1 MKKLATLRSSMPT
14 SARLLFTLLLTIVA
28 LGITFSLTALDDSKL
43 AGGAAIAIVIVGL
56 SWLIGWSGQVSLGN
70 SGFMAIGAYAT
81 AIWANHH
88 ATTPVVF
95 TLLLATICG
104 AAGGLV
110 LALPSTRLRGPY
122 LAGMTLAFSFAIT
135 PLALNFPSVTG
146 GSGGLFLNFLSAPKW
161 FANLFSGSQALIRAN
176 AQWSADVAIVVAAV
190 AFFFMANLFHSRT
203 GRAMRLIRDND
214 VAAELTGVNL
224 QRTRTL
230 AFVISAAYAGLGGSL
245 LTLLTGSVS
254 PQTYSLPLSI
264 LLLTLMVLGGIGTL
278 SGAVLGGLIYS
289 YSDNLVSLI
298 NKVTG
303 ISSAS
308 TFGANLK
315 GIVFGVLLILT
326 MLLAPRGLVGMGG
339 RLLSL
344 VKRRSAE
351 S

>member
-1 MKKLATLRSSMPT
+1 MKWLTTLRDARPT
-14 SARLLFTLLLTIVA
+14 TSRA
-28 LGITFSLTALDDSKL
+28 LGITLLTLLALLITFRLSALDDAKL
-43 AGGAAIAIVIVGL
+43 ASGAAIAIVVVGL

-70 SGFMAIGAYAT
+70 SGFMAVGAYVT

-88 ATTPVVF
+88 ATTPIFV
-95 TLLLATICG
+95 TLLLATGCG
-104 AAGGLV
+104 ALSGLV

-122 LAGMTLAFSFAIT
+122 LAGMTLAFSFAVV

-146 GSGGLFLNFLSAPKW
+146 ASSGLTLNFLNAPSW
-161 FANLFSGSQALIRAN
+161 FAGLFTGPQATVNAN

-224 QRTRTL
+224 PRTRTL

-245 LTLLTGSVS
+245 LTLLNGSVT
-254 PQTYSLPLSI
+254 PQTYSIALSI

-289 YSDNLVSLI
+289 YSDNLVSLV

-303 ISSAS
+303 VNPAS

-315 GIVFGVLLILT
+315 GIVFGALLILT
-326 MLLAPRGLVGMGG
+326 MLLAPRGLVGLGSQLV
-339 RLLSL
+339 RLFAQL
-344 VKRRSAE
+344 RNRT
-351 S
+351 

>member
-1 MKKLATLRSSMPT
+1 MKRLLSLRSSYPT
-14 SARLLFTLLLTIVA
+14 SSRLATTVLLTILGVA
-28 LGITFSLTALDDSKL
+28 ITFTLTALDDSKL

-88 ATTPVVF
+88 STTPIIF
-95 TLLLATICG
+95 TLLLATACG
-104 AAGGLV
+104 AVGGLI

-122 LAGMTLAFSFAIT
+122 LAGMTLAFSFAIA
-135 PLALNFPSVTG
+135 PLALNFPSLTG
-146 GSGGLFLNFLSAPKW
+146 GSGGLFLNFLSAPTW
-161 FANLFSGSQALIRAN
+161 FVNLFSGSQALIRAN
-176 AQWSADVAIVVAAV
+176 AQWTADVAIVVAAV

-203 GRAMRLIRDND
+203 GRAMRLVRDND

-230 AFVISAAYAGLGGSL
+230 AFAISAAYAGLGGSL

-278 SGAVLGGLIYS
+278 SGAVIGGLIYS

-298 NKVTG
+298 NRTTG
-303 ISSAS
+303 INPTS

-326 MLLAPRGLVGMGG
+326 MLLAPRGLVGMGS
-339 RLLSL
+339 RLTSL
-344 VKRRSAE
+344 VKRPARE